1 MKQLP
6 SRYLYLVDIETEKVL
21 RVFSLDEFTREL
33 EIISYESQLRTRY
46 YIDDPE
52 TGLALRDSLLS
63 PISPA

>member
-1 MKQLP
+1 MKPLP
-6 SRYLYLVDIETEKVL
+6 SRYLYLVDIKTEKVL

-52 TGLALRDSLLS
+52 SGLGLRDSLLS
-63 PISPA
+63 PIKSV

>member
-33 EIISYESQLRTRY
+33 EIISYESQLRTRC